1 MEFSRVRHAIT
12 RLVPIV
18 PVALLAALL
27 AASAAWA
34 QEADQEVDQEVN
46 NTGTDAPVDEA
57 PARDA
62 DGQSV
67 GQSIER
73 SVDEDPVELD
83 ERNYADAEEEDFVPS
98 EDIPT
103 DQAIAFPTDI

>member
-1 MEFSRVRHAIT
+1 MRHAIT

-18 PVALLAALL
+18 PVVLIATLLAAP
-27 AASAAWA
+27 AAWA
-34 QEADQEVDQEVN
+34 QEVDQEVN

-57 PARDA
+57 SAQDA
-62 DGQSV
+62 DGQRV

-73 SVDEDPVELD
+73 PADEDPVELD

>member
-1 MEFSRVRHAIT
+1 MRHAIT

-18 PVALLAALL
+18 PIVPVVLIATLLAAP
-27 AASAAWA
+27 AAWT
-34 QEADQEVDQEVN
+34 QEVDQEVN

-57 PARDA
+57 SAQDA
-62 DGQSV
+62 DGQRV
-67 GQSIER
+67 GQSTER
-73 SVDEDPVELD
+73 PADEDPVELD

>member
-1 MEFSRVRHAIT
+1 MRHAIT

-18 PVALLAALL
+18 PIVPVVLIATLLAAP
-27 AASAAWA
+27 AAWA
-34 QEADQEVDQEVN
+34 QEVEQEVDQEVN

-57 PARDA
+57 SAQDA
-62 DGQSV
+62 DSQRV

-73 SVDEDPVELD
+73 PADEDPVELD

>member
-1 MEFSRVRHAIT
+1 MRHAIT

-18 PVALLAALL
+18 PLALTAVLLAAP
-27 AASAAWA
+27 AAWA
-34 QEADQEVDQEVN
+34 QEADQEVDREVG

-57 PARDA
+57 SAQDTVEDTVNQGVDQPIESSA
-62 DGQSV
+62 D
-67 GQSIER
+67 EN
-73 SVDEDPVELD
+73 PVELD
-83 ERNYADAEEEDFVPS
+83 ERSYADAEEEDFVPS